1 MLKCQ
6 PMDQRT
12 IDKALDLLK
21 QYRDTLVMSHAPIGP
36 DGVPE
41 MRTPAQAA
49 DPLEIAA
56 LEDIASLDAVIK
68 EMSI

>member
-1 MLKCQ
+1 
-6 PMDQRT
+6 MDRRT
-12 IDKALDLLK
+12 VDRALDW

-41 MRTPAQAA
+41 IRTPAQTA

-56 LEDIASLDAVIK
+56 LEDIASLDAAIK
-68 EMSI
+68 EMST

>member
-1 MLKCQ
+1 
-6 PMDQRT
+6 MDQRT
-12 IDKALDLLK
+12 IDRALDLLK

-41 MRTPAQAA
+41 IRTPAQAA
-49 DPLEIAA
+49 DPLEIVA

-68 EMSI
+68 EMSA

>member
-1 MLKCQ
+1 
-6 PMDQRT
+6 
-12 IDKALDLLK
+12 
-21 QYRDTLVMSHAPIGP
+21 MSYAPIGP

-41 MRTPAQAA
+41 IRTPAQAA

-68 EMSI
+68 EMST

>member
-1 MLKCQ
+1 
-6 PMDQRT
+6 MDQRT
-12 IDKALDLLK
+12 IDRALVLLR

-41 MRTPAQAA
+41 IRTPAQAA
-49 DPLEIAA
+49 DPLEIGA

-68 EMSI
+68 EMST